1 MTDALETDD
10 ASTPDAPSPDA
21 PSRGAVIAVAAV
33 FAVLFG
39 LATLGPVSNL
49 VALPQVYQVYGIG
62 DAVPWALLVAG
73 VVIPP
78 LLYVAGLLLG
88 RGRLLVHR
96 AIVLVVALATT
107 FALGFGLIAW
117 VAALQPALG

>member
-1 MTDALETDD
+1 MTDASVTDD
-10 ASTPDAPSPDA
+10 AATPDA
-21 PSRGAVIAVAAV
+21 PSRGSLIAVAAV

-39 LATLGPVSNL
+39 LATFGPVSNL
-49 VALPQVYQVYGIG
+49 VELPKVYAAFGIG

-73 VVIPP
+73 AVIPP